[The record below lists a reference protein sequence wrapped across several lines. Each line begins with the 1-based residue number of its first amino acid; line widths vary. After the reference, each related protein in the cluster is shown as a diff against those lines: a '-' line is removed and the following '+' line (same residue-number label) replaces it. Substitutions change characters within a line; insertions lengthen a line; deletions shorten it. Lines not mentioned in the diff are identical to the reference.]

1 MIELEIFAWR
11 REDYSIHKS
20 NSNKFKLVHY
30 NIYNLNFYMS
40 IKIYMP
46 ELQNHLKYTYD
57 IKNKSKILGLRHG
70 SATSWGYFSPIYWN
84 IG

>member
-1 MIELEIFAWR
+1 
-11 REDYSIHKS
+11 
-20 NSNKFKLVHY
+20 
-30 NIYNLNFYMS
+30 MS

-70 SATSWGYFSPIYWN
+70 SATS
-84 IG
+84 